1 VLSATL
7 NTGGE
12 NLLRGLEHVLADLD
26 EGGGRLQIS
35 MTGKEAFRLGENI
48 AATPCKV
55 VFQNEL
61 LQLLQY
67 EPSTPKVR
75 KRPLFII
82 MPWINKFYVLDLQ
95 PKNSFI
101 KWAVDQGH
109 TVFVPS
115 WVNPDEKLAETTF
128 EDYMTHGL
136 IAAFDAIEAATGEHK
151 FNAIGYCLGGT
162 MLNATIAYLTAHGD
176 DRVVSATNF
185 VTLVDFTDAGDL
197 GVFVDEEQITSVEK
211 RMQEH
216 GYLDAADMAMSFNML
231 RANDL
236 IWSFVVNNYLLG
248 KDPAPFDLLYWNA
261 DATRMPAA
269 MHSYYIR
276 NMYQK
281 NLLKEP
287 GGITLAGTP
296 IDLRTIKTPMFLLS
310 CKEDHLAPWKS
321 TYAATQLYS
330 GPVTFV
336 LAASGHLAGV
346 ISPPGSK
353 YGHWTNDKLPANPD
367 DWFAGAEA
375 QKGSWWPLWD
385 KWVTQFDG
393 GRVKARIPGDH
404 KLKVIEDGPGSYV
417 RMRAV

>member
-1 VLSATL
+1 
-7 NTGGE
+7 
-12 NLLRGLEHVLADLD
+12 
-26 EGGGRLQIS
+26 

-55 VFQNEL
+55 VYQDGL

-115 WVNPDEKLAETTF
+115 WVNPDERLAQTSF
-128 EDYMTHGL
+128 EDYMVHGL
-136 IAAFDAIEAATGEHK
+136 IDAFNASEAATGEEI
-151 FNAIGYCLGGT
+151 NAIGYCLGGT

-176 DRVVSATNF
+176 DRIVSATNF
-185 VTLVDFTDAGDL
+185 VTLVDFTDSGDM
-197 GVFVDEEQITSVEK
+197 GVFVDKQQISAVEK

-248 KDPAPFDLLYWNA
+248 KDPVPFDLLY
-261 DATRMPAA
+261 
-269 MHSYYIR
+269 
-276 NMYQK
+276 
-281 NLLKEP
+281 
-287 GGITLAGTP
+287 GTP
-296 IDLRTIKTPMFLLS
+296 TR
-310 CKEDHLAPWKS
+310 
-321 TYAATQLYS
+321 
-330 GPVTFV
+330 
-336 LAASGHLAGV
+336 
-346 ISPPGSK
+346 
-353 YGHWTNDKLPANPD
+353 PACP
-367 DWFAGAEA
+367 
-375 QKGSWWPLWD
+375 
-385 KWVTQFDG
+385 
-393 GRVKARIPGDH
+393 R
-404 KLKVIEDGPGSYV
+404 
-417 RMRAV
+417 